1 MTVFDENSILR
12 ILPHF
17 GEISL
22 DNFSNRLRLQKISY
36 LAQEIGLDGGFFFTY
51 YHRGPYS
58 PDLTRLL
65 FRGVETQEFAKKEL
79 TEKETRIVKNLGTI
93 FGSKVDDVRSLELF
107 ASVWYLLPSRKITK
121 EDKKYVLDTILETKP
136 RYNKDEVEETIDKAV
151 SFKSDYGLEV

>member
-1 MTVFDENSILR
+1 MTVFDENPILR

-17 GEISL
+17 GEMSL
-22 DNFSNRLRLQKISY
+22 DNFSNRLRLQKISF

-65 FRGVETQEFAKKEL
+65 FRGVETEDFTKKEL
-79 TEKETRIVKNLGTI
+79 TVKESRIVQNLGKI
-93 FGSKVDDVRSLELF
+93 LGSKVDDVRSLELF
-107 ASVWYLLPSRKITK
+107 ASVWYLLPSRKINN

-136 RYNKDEVEETIDKAV
+136 RYNKDEVEETIEKV
-151 SFKSDYGLEV
+151 VRFKSDFGLEV